1 MEIHMTMA
9 FAGVGLMLL
18 SSFICLLSHTVL
30 YSNEVYDAA

>member
-18 SSFICLLSHTVL
+18 SSFICLFSHTVL
-30 YSNEVYDAA
+30 YSNKVYDAA